1 MAYCG
6 PTSYRPVAEW
16 VHSSGGSI
24 PPNAI
29 EVGYDGG
36 DVIYVGR
43 AHHQGDNIPGKLVPA
58 HGSCY
63 VAWGGEEHGYRS
75 YEVLTAPYGVTLE
88 WRYAQGSDL
97 PTGAVQGGSTADG
110 EPLYIGRVN
119 HEGAMCSGKVH
130 PSHGVLYV
138 SYGGGEHPHNSF
150 EVLVVKSVN
159 F

>member
-16 VHSSGGSI
+16 VQASSGSI

-36 DVIYVGR
+36 DIIYVGR

-63 VAWGGEEHGYRS
+63 VAWGGEEHAYHQ
-75 YEVLTAPYGVTLE
+75 YEVLVAPYGVSLE
-88 WRYAQGSDL
+88 WRFASGSDL
-97 PTGAVQGGSTADG
+97 PPGAIQGGSTADG
-110 EPLYIGRVN
+110 EPLFIGRVN

-138 SYGGGEHPHNSF
+138 PYGGQECPHDSF
-150 EVLVVKSVN
+150 EVLVARTIN

>member
-16 VHSSGGSI
+16 VPASNGSV

-36 DVIYVGR
+36 DIIYVGR
-43 AHHQGDNIPGKLVPA
+43 AHHQGDNIPGKLVPS

-63 VAWGGEEHGYRS
+63 VAWGGEEHACHS
-75 YEVLTAPYGVTLE
+75 YEVLVAPYGVTLE
-88 WRYAQGSDL
+88 WRFASGSDL
-97 PTGAVQGGSTADG
+97 PPGAIQGGSTIDG
-110 EPLYIGRVN
+110 EPLFIGRVN

-138 SYGGGEHPHNSF
+138 PYGGAECPHDTF
-150 EVLVVKSVN
+150 EVLVARTIN